1 MIAVIES
8 ERFPRELAG
17 WGLRGVLCAASSFW
31 WALVSGFNSP
41 AEIAGMAAG
50 VIVWVALFA
59 GFCVWQLTT
68 GARGPAQLVPALK
81 MAALIKF
88 LLSAAGWAWFAICA
102 LFQSGTSVLDAGL
115 FLMMPD
121 CLLGM
126 ASLALVGALG
136 GGKMD
141 QLPRLDSFG
150 WTALTTLVDGAL
162 FLVVIAAL
170 AGAVL
175 LWWRFGPELRRKLKL
190 SPTRCAG

>member
-8 ERFPRELAG
+8 GRFPRELAG
-17 WGLRGVLCAASSFW
+17 WGLRGALCAASSFW
-31 WALVSGFNSP
+31 WAWIAGFDSP

-50 VIVWVALFA
+50 VIVWVGLFA
-59 GFCVWQLTT
+59 GFCVWHRTA

-81 MAALIKF
+81 IAATLKF
-88 LLSAAGWAWFAICA
+88 SLSAAGWVWFAVCS
-102 LFQSGTSVLDAGL
+102 LFKSENTILDAG
-115 FLMMPD
+115 FLLVMPD

-126 ASLALVGALG
+126 ASLALVGAIG
-136 GGKMD
+136 GGKVD

-170 AGAVL
+170 AVAVL
-175 LWWRFGPELRRKLKL
+175 LWWRFGPELRRRLKL
-190 SPTRCAG
+190 SPARCAG